1 VWTEKLGENRP
12 ERLSWM
18 SSNLFHPA
26 IISRNGRG
34 GYLIISL
41 IVTLAIITCACSA
54 SSLPTVTLTVGGNEI
69 TAEVA
74 DSAEE
79 RAIGLMNRK
88 TLPENHGMLFVFDTD
103 SQVSFWMKNT
113 LIPLSIAFI
122 SSDGTIRQI
131 EDMEPGSLA
140 STVSERHVRYALE
153 MNRGW
158 FEENGVGPG
167 DVLSVPNLD
176 N

>member
-1 VWTEKLGENRP
+1 MRTVKPGANRP
-12 ERLSWM
+12 GRHSLM
-18 SSNLFHPA
+18 SSNRFYSTIRASVGP
-26 IISRNGRG
+26 G
-34 GYLIISL
+34 GYAAAVLIL
-41 IVTLAIITCACSA
+41 ILSVIAGACSA
-54 SSLPTVTLTVGGNEI
+54 SSLPTVQLTVGGREI
-69 TAEVA
+69 VVEVA

-79 RAIGLMNRK
+79 RATGLMNRQS
-88 TLPENHGMLFVFDTD
+88 LPENHGMLFVFEAE

-140 STVSERHVRYALE
+140 STVSHRHVRYGLE

-158 FEENGVGPG
+158 FEDNGIGPG
-167 DVLSVPNLD
+167 DVLLLPEGL
-176 N
+176 

>member
-1 VWTEKLGENRP
+1 
-12 ERLSWM
+12 M
-18 SSNLFHPA
+18 SSDIPRLMVFHQNRRGACLFM
-26 IISRNGRG
+26 
-34 GYLIISL
+34 LLLVIISL
-41 IVTLAIITCACSA
+41 FTGACSA
-54 SSLPTVTLTVGGNEI
+54 SSLPTVELEVKGRVF

-74 DSAEE
+74 DSSDE
-79 RAIGLMNRK
+79 RSVGLMNRK
-88 TLPENHGMLFVFDTD
+88 SLPGNHGMLFVFESD

-113 LIPLSIAFI
+113 QIPLSIAFI

-140 STVSERHVRYALE
+140 STVSRRNVRYALE

-167 DVLSVPNLD
+167 DVILMPERFP
-176 N
+176 

>member
-1 VWTEKLGENRP
+1 
-12 ERLSWM
+12 M
-18 SSNLFHPA
+18 SSKLFFPA
-26 IISRNGRG
+26 IRGRVCRG
-34 GYLIISL
+34 GYLTVSIIL
-41 IVTLAIITCACSA
+41 ILSVFTAACSA
-54 SSLPTVTLTVGGNEI
+54 SSLPTVVLTVGGHEI

-79 RAIGLMNRK
+79 RATGLMNRK
-88 TLPENHGMLFVFDTD
+88 TLPEHHGMLFVFDTD

-140 STVSERHVRYALE
+140 STVSDRHVRYALE
-153 MNRGW
+153 MNQGW

-167 DVLSVPNLD
+167 DPVVFPKIF
-176 N
+176 